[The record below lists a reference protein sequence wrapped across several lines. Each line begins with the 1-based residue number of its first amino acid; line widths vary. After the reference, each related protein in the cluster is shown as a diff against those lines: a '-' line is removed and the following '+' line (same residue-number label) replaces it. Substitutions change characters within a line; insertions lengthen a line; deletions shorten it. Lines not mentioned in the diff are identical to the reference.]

1 MSRGYISSGLKLLN
15 DTQSMGA
22 GSENIIITGTGTNQ
36 IFKGVTQRTGSPNP
50 VGSKTL
56 TNVGDQYGGLGRL
69 TDTALGSIFRVL
81 GAIFFIGSGRLYY
94 NGADTGATA
103 TSTLSLKKIT
113 SGSLGTTYQAGLAQ
127 PSAPTITAIAPPPSF
142 VGKNDGTVSVKIA
155 RVRSATGARSIA
167 SLASNVVACRNQSV
181 LVEFPSADLNGQ
193 DYWEVDVT
201 LNGYGGIGN
210 HYFLAEVAES
220 LIAGTTVT
228 ATATVRA
235 SKTITGATNA
245 SPIVITATGHGF
257 ATNDVITIAGV
268 TGNTAANGTFTIT
281 KVDNDT
287 FSLNS
292 STGNGAYVSEGTA
305 RSVYTITLPNGTL
318 TSSNIGYTVESA
330 LQWEFITCA
339 GTVGTSGNAKTVVTA
354 AGMTGSP
361 KTITFAVTSGDTP
374 TTVAT
379 SLYNAL
385 DGDADVTAVFDV
397 YRDGAVVFLKK
408 KSGTDATMN
417 FTLQNDTSA
426 GITEVLSSS
435 TGTINTW
442 VTAVGADGSGG
453 GSTQLITLSGAIGVY
468 PTTTESVTFTK
479 AVSGYKRAFA
489 FEWRDADL
497 AGADLAPIYDYPPP
511 AGLFGGVAGDVVFV
525 DGALGDT
532 VNVVTNTANSNP
544 IAYPGNVIAVSEPA
558 RPESFPP
565 SNYIFTNDNPV
576 ALLEGS
582 QGLYWRFGKNS
593 LGVIRYIGGSP
604 ALSYE
609 RIWTGAGIVNQKNVT
624 LGGGGRLYAYT
635 GTRGAVRMGAQGDID
650 TSFSARV
657 ADDMASWTPANVV
670 LGYDANYQYVFYA
683 HNQTILAY
691 FEPMDMWCAPL
702 NLSATLGTRTILAM
716 VTYNSEVYIAA
727 GDITSERAITGA
739 TNASPIVITT
749 STNHGYIT
757 GDKIEIL
764 NVDGNIAANGTWT
777 VTKLSDTTFSLDG
790 STGNGSFTKSITGAT
805 NATPIEI
812 TVSGHGYS
820 TGDSVVISGVGG
832 NTAANGT
839 WIITKTGT
847 DTFTLNTSVGNG
859 TYTTGGTV
867 YKVGATAAKPINLY
881 SFNTGNGTTAKL
893 VTQWQPSAGESDVLS
908 RVRVALRSDATT
920 TATFKAYVNG
930 NTSSII
936 TQIYDVNSGLSVPTT
951 LRPNVRNARIWRVE
965 TSLTSAGGD
974 AGFETIVVD
983 GDTSDITI

>member
-1 MSRGYISSGLKLLN
+1 MSRGYVSSGLKLLN
-15 DTQSMGA
+15 DTQSMGP
-22 GSENIIITGTGTNQ
+22 GSENIIITGTGTSQ
-36 IFKGVTQRTGSPNP
+36 VFKGVTQRTGSPSNP
-50 VGSKTL
+50 VGTKTL
-56 TNVGDQYGGLGRL
+56 MNVGDQYGGLGNFA
-69 TDTALGSIFRVL
+69 DTALGSIFRVL

-94 NGADTGATA
+94 NGADSGTSA

-113 SGSLGTTYQAGLAQ
+113 NGSLGTTFQAGLAQ
-127 PSAPTITAIAPPPSF
+127 PSAPTITAITPPPSF

-167 SLASNVVACRNQSV
+167 SLASNVATCRNQSV
-181 LVEFPSADLNGQ
+181 LVEFPAADTNGQ

-210 HYFLAEVAES
+210 HYFLTEIAETS
-220 LIAGTTVT
+220 IAGTTVN
-228 ATATVRA
+228 ATATIRA
-235 SKTITGATNA
+235 SKTITAATNA

-257 ATNDVITIAGV
+257 ATNDIITIAGV

-292 STGNGAYVSEGTA
+292 STGNGAYVSGGTA
-305 RSVYTITLPNGTL
+305 RSAYTITLPNGTL
-318 TSSNIGYTVESA
+318 TSANIGYTIESA

-379 SLYNAL
+379 NLYTAL
-385 DGDADVTAVFDV
+385 NGDTDVTAVFDV

-408 KSGTDATMN
+408 KSGTDTTMN

-426 GITEVLSSS
+426 GITEVLTSS

-442 VTAVGADGSGG
+442 VTAVGANGSGG

-468 PTTTESVTFTK
+468 PSATESVTFTQ
-479 AVSGYKRAFA
+479 AVSGYKRAYA

-532 VNVVTNTANSNP
+532 VNVVTNTANANP
-544 IAYPGNVIAVSEPA
+544 ITYPGNVIAVSEPA

-624 LGGGGRLYAYT
+624 LAGGGRLYAYT
-635 GTRGAVRMGAQGDID
+635 GTRGAVRMGTQGDVD

-657 ADDMASWTPANVV
+657 ADDMAGWTPANVV

-683 HNQTILAY
+683 HNKTLLAY

-702 NLSATLGTRTILAM
+702 NLSATLGTKNILAM

-727 GDITSERAITGA
+727 GD
-739 TNASPIVITT
+739 
-749 STNHGYIT
+749 
-757 GDKIEIL
+757 
-764 NVDGNIAANGTWT
+764 
-777 VTKLSDTTFSLDG
+777 G
-790 STGNGSFTKSITGAT
+790 SG
-805 NATPIEI
+805 
-812 TVSGHGYS
+812 
-820 TGDSVVISGVGG
+820 
-832 NTAANGT
+832 
-839 WIITKTGT
+839 
-847 DTFTLNTSVGNG
+847 
-859 TYTTGGTV
+859 
-867 YKVGATAAKPINLY
+867 INLY
-881 SFNTGNGTTAKL
+881 AFNTGTGTVGKL
-893 VTQWQPSAGESDVLS
+893 VTQWQQSTGESDILS
-908 RVRVALRSDATT
+908 RVKFALRSDATT

-930 NTSSII
+930 QSSAVI
-936 TQIYDVNSGLSVPTT
+936 TQNFDIESGLSVPTT
-951 LRPNVRNARIWRVE
+951 LRPNVRNARIWRLE
-965 TSLTSAGGD
+965 SSLTSAGGD
-974 AGFETIVVD
+974 AGIETVVVD
-983 GDTSDITI
+983 GETSDITI